1 MKKFIFHIALLFFA
15 TLCGAQEPVIDLGVT
30 VNSDYA
36 ERMPLISLDG
46 KVLYF
51 ARKAHPQNMGE
62 DNKDDIWVSYFNE
75 KNNTWSRAVNV
86 GAPLNNDGHNFVV
99 SINTSAN
106 AIYLAND
113 YNSNIKDAISYTTRK
128 GRKWAQPKRL
138 DIPDYKNKSPF
149 VSYHVSKDE
158 KFLLLVAEQDETVG
172 GRDFYVSFKTPQ
184 GWTAP
189 LNLGSDIN
197 SADEENSIF
206 LAADNKT
213 VYFSTNGRQGYGGY
227 DLYMSRRLDESWTSW
242 STPKNL
248 GKVINTP
255 QDDLSISIPASG
267 EYVYL
272 ARGPLKNTDIY
283 KVKLPEDLKPAP
295 VTFIQ
300 AQLVD
305 AVTKKPVKGEIYFEP
320 LARKSK
326 AKNSKTRRKLSSY
339 IAQQD
344 EDMSIYAQ
352 VPGYFP
358 ASDFYAASEEGYEEV
373 DGDNLVYYEN
383 TEVQDLQHKLDDLQR
398 ELKKLSE
405 KKLYQRRN
413 NKKNKSKKLNASSK
427 RASRKGGVF
436 SDVNDDDKK
445 ELESLKE
452 KYAQHFEEG
461 DTPLRKEVIVAQ
473 ESDSDALKATRKKYE
488 AYYGGGDSAV
498 EGDGKKEASSLE
510 IKSFCRNV
518 EKSLY
523 GDYYLPIIRIV
534 KKEEEVQLSA
544 KDITNLEVKVKADLS
559 QYWIARL
566 LEELE
571 TKHQNKLKKD
581 VKEQMRRD
589 LKEDF
594 ASVLSTELAI
604 IIKEQKEKNIEARID
619 KQLAEKPK
627 KKTNFQKENQSDK
640 EENTFKEIDK
650 ELELVPISKGAILT
664 LNNIFFDINE
674 ATLKSA
680 SNMELQR
687 ILAFM
692 KKNPQLEIEI
702 GGHTNGWC
710 SPEFAIKLSRERAEA
725 VYNYLVKN
733 GIKESA
739 LTFKGYGKKDPI
751 ASNVT
756 ATGRKKN
763 QRVELKIIDIIE

>member
-1 MKKFIFHIALLFFA
+1 M
-15 TLCGAQEPVIDLGVT
+15 VNLGDAI
-30 VNSDYA
+30 NSDYA

-46 KVLYF
+46 KALYF

-62 DNKDDIWVSYFNE
+62 ENKDDIWVSYFDE
-75 KNNTWSRAVNV
+75 KNGTWSRAVNV
-86 GAPLNNDGHNFVV
+86 GSPLNNEGHNFVV
-99 SINTSAN
+99 SINTSAD

-113 YNSNIKDAISYTTRK
+113 YNSNVKDAISYTTRN
-128 GRKWAQPKRL
+128 GRKWAQPRRL

-158 KFLLLVAEQDETVG
+158 KYLLVAAEQNKTEG
-172 GRDFYVSFKTPQ
+172 GRDFYVSFKTSK
-184 GWTAP
+184 GWSEL
-189 LNLGSDIN
+189 LNLGPDIN
-197 SADEENSIF
+197 SEDEENSIF

-213 VYFSTNGRQGYGGY
+213 VYFSSNGRQGFGGY
-227 DLYMSRRLDESWTSW
+227 DLYMSRRLDDSWTNW

-272 ARGPLKNTDIY
+272 ARGPIKNTDIY
-283 KVKLPEDLKPAP
+283 KVKLPEAFKPAP

-305 AVTKKPVKGEIYFEP
+305 AVTKKPVNGEVYFETFGKKGKDKKNKS
-320 LARKSK
+320 RK
-326 AKNSKTRRKLSSY
+326 KLTSY

-358 ASDFYAASEEGYEEV
+358 ASDYHTSSQDNYEAV
-373 DGDNLVYYEN
+373 DGDNPIYYEN
-383 TEVQDLQHKLDDLQR
+383 AELQALQDKLDGLQR

-405 KKLYQRRN
+405 KKSYQKRN
-413 NKKNKSKKLNASSK
+413 NKKSKSKKLNTSSK
-427 RASRKGGVF
+427 RASRKAGVF
-436 SDVNDDDKK
+436 SDVNDDEKK
-445 ELESLKE
+445 ELDSLKE
-452 KYAQHFEEG
+452 KYAQHFEEE
-461 DTPLRKEVIVAQ
+461 DTPLRKEVVEAK

-488 AYYGGGDSAV
+488 EYYGGGDSATA
-498 EGDGKKEASSLE
+498 EEKKNEPSSLE

-518 EKSLY
+518 EKALY
-523 GDYYLPIIRIV
+523 GDYYLSIIRIV

-544 KDITNLEVKVKADLS
+544 KDIANLEEKVKADLS

-566 LEELE
+566 LDELE
-571 TKHQNKLKKD
+571 TEHQNKLKRD

-589 LKEDF
+589 LKEEF
-594 ASVLSTELAI
+594 ASVLSTELSI
-604 IIKEQKEKNIEARID
+604 IIKEQKEKNIEANIN

-627 KKTNFQKENQSDK
+627 KNTDFRKENQLEKTDK
-640 EENTFKEIDK
+640 TFKQIEK
-650 ELELVPISKGAILT
+650 ELALVPISKGAILS

-674 ATLKSA
+674 ATLKPQS
-680 SNMELQR
+680 SMELQR
-687 ILAFM
+687 ILGFI
-692 KKNPQLEIEI
+692 KNNPQLELEI

-710 SPEFAIKLSRERAEA
+710 SPEFASELSRERAEA
-725 VYNYLVKN
+725 VYDYLVSN
-733 GIKESA
+733 GVKESK
-739 LTFKGYGKKDPI
+739 LSFKGYGKEDPI
-751 ASNVT
+751 ASNAT
-756 ATGRKKN
+756 AAGRKEN

>member
-1 MKKFIFHIALLFFA
+1 
-15 TLCGAQEPVIDLGVT
+15 VVNLGDAI
-30 VNSDYA
+30 NSGYA

-46 KVLYF
+46 KALYF

-62 DNKDDIWVSYFNE
+62 ENKDDIWVSYFDE
-75 KNNTWSRAVNV
+75 KNDTWSKAVNV
-86 GAPLNNDGHNFVV
+86 GSPLNNDGHNFVV
-99 SINTSAN
+99 SINTSAD
-106 AIYLAND
+106 AMYLAND
-113 YNSNIKDAISYTTRK
+113 YNSIVKDAISYTTRN
-128 GRKWAQPKRL
+128 GRKWAQPRRL

-149 VSYHVSKDE
+149 VNYHVSKDE
-158 KFLLLVAEQDETVG
+158 KYLLVAAEQNKSEG
-172 GRDFYVSFKTPQ
+172 GRDFYVSFKTSK
-184 GWTAP
+184 GWSAL
-189 LNLGSDIN
+189 LNLGPDIN
-197 SADEENSIF
+197 TEDEENSIF

-213 VYFSTNGRQGYGGY
+213 VYFSSNGRQGLGGY
-227 DLYMSRRLDESWTSW
+227 DLYMSRRLDDSWTNW

-283 KVKLPEDLKPAP
+283 KVKLPVALKPQP

-305 AVTKKPVKGEIYFEP
+305 AKTQKPVNGEIYFE
-320 LARKSK
+320 AFGKKSK
-326 AKNSKTRRKLSSY
+326 DKKIRSREKLSSY

-358 ASDFYAASEEGYEEV
+358 ASDSYITNEDRYEAV
-373 DGDNLVYYEN
+373 DGDNPVYYEN
-383 TEVQDLQHKLDDLQR
+383 SEVQVLQNKLDDLQR

-405 KKLYQRRN
+405 KKSYQKGN
-413 NKKNKSKKLNASSK
+413 NKKNKNKKLNTNNK
-427 RASRKGGVF
+427 KASRKAGVF
-436 SDVNDDDKK
+436 SDVNENDKK
-445 ELESLKE
+445 ELDSLKE
-452 KYAQHFEEG
+452 KYAQHFEEE
-461 DTPLRKEVIVAQ
+461 DTPLRKEVVEAK

-488 AYYGGGDSAV
+488 EYYGGGDSATAG
-498 EGDGKKEASSLE
+498 EKKNDPSSLE
-510 IKSFCRNV
+510 KKSFCRNV
-518 EKSLY
+518 EKALY
-523 GDYYLPIIRIV
+523 GDYYLSIIRIV

-544 KDITNLEVKVKADLS
+544 KDIANLEERVKADLS

-571 TKHQNKLKKD
+571 IEHQNKLKKD
-581 VKEQMRRD
+581 VKEQMRRN
-589 LKEDF
+589 LKEEF
-594 ASVLSTELAI
+594 ASVLSTELSI
-604 IIKEQKEKNIEARID
+604 IIKVQKEKNIEASIN

-627 KKTNFQKENQSDK
+627 KKTNFQKENSTIM
-640 EENTFKEIDK
+640 ESSTFKKIEK
-650 ELELVPISKGAILT
+650 ELALVPISKGAILP

-674 ATLKSA
+674 ATLKPQS
-680 SNMELQR
+680 SMELER
-687 ILAFM
+687 ILTFI
-692 KKNPQLEIEI
+692 KSNPQLELEI

-710 SPEFAIKLSRERAEA
+710 SPEFAVELSTERAEA
-725 VYNYLVKN
+725 VYDYLVGK
-733 GIKESA
+733 GVKESK

-751 ASNVT
+751 ASNAT

-763 QRVELKIIDIIE
+763 QRVELKITEIIE